1 MNAHKKHLIKQA
13 LRKAKCVKGKRLTN
27 KEMVEVRQG
36 KITLMELTKENP
48 KENWKPK
55 TKEPESIGSVLGKNK

>member
-1 MNAHKKHLIKQA
+1 
-13 LRKAKCVKGKRLTN
+13 
-27 KEMVEVRQG
+27 MVEVRQG

-48 KENWKPK
+48 KENWKSKTKENWKPK

>member
-1 MNAHKKHLIKQA
+1 
-13 LRKAKCVKGKRLTN
+13 
-27 KEMVEVRQG
+27 MVEVRQG